1 MFWKVF
7 GGIVIFFMVVA
18 LAVGLLATVSV
29 AAVGVAV
36 GSAIDSLESST
47 VQVIDSSGRMETYS
61 VNDLLSG
68 TERLEVYGDNGE
80 LVTIDMN
87 LPQITVQEGGKDAAT
102 VIINGDEAGS
112 VVIDGEK
119 GIEIGADGSHIRI
132 DGVDIGRDVDS
143 FNNFDGGHLGRFIA
157 ELFRGM
163 FNLVLLSMIL
173 VGIWLLVRNQ
183 RSKTVEKTPD
193 VTA

>member
-18 LAVGLLATVSV
+18 LAIGLLATVSV

-36 GSAIDSLESST
+36 GSAIDNLESSM
-47 VQVIDSSGRMETYS
+47 VQVIDSSGRTETYS

-102 VIINGDEAGS
+102 VIINGAEAGS

-132 DGVDIGRDVDS
+132 DGADIGRDVDS

-157 ELFRGM
+157 GLFRAM

-183 RSKTVEKTPD
+183 RSKTAEKTPD
-193 VTA
+193 ATA

>member
-36 GSAIDSLESST
+36 GSAIDNLESST
-47 VQVIDSSGRMETYS
+47 VQVIDSNGRSETYS
-61 VNDLLSG
+61 VNDLFSG
-68 TERLEVYGDNGE
+68 TGRLEVTGENGE

-87 LPQITVQEGGKDAAT
+87 LPQITVQEGGKDTAT

-132 DGVDIGRDVDS
+132 DGVDIGRDIDS
-143 FNNFDGGHLGRFIA
+143 FNNFDGGFLGRFIA
-157 ELFRGM
+157 GIFRGM

-193 VTA
+193 ATA